1 MLSTLGFPLVYC
13 GIMPVPGLKIHHKI
27 VIPFAVLLV
36 AATLVTAFISVT
48 LISENLERR
57 FQTQLENASK
67 ILAQIDFAVTGPVL
81 ERLKLIIGAEIV
93 TYAKD
98 GGILAGTLSPSTD
111 AELLALIQ
119 TEDVLRRIFSEGEEL
134 ILMDVVHRG
143 VPYKV
148 AYRPIRFPSDA
159 VIAFVADTSDMAQAK
174 RAVARNIGLLAA
186 VMIPVLVLISQLIAR
201 SITKP
206 VHELVAHTKTLAA
219 GELTRKADVTSH
231 DEIGELAS
239 AFNEMADQLRESE
252 EKLLRSEKLAVTGQ
266 LAARV
271 AHDIRNPLSAMKM
284 QAQLLRNKLQPGEA
298 NETTLQ
304 AILSEIDRVEWVVQ
318 GLLDLGRPVEL
329 RLKPGSINVVVEDAL
344 AATKAR
350 LVHGKIRPHLNL
362 GSDVPNV
369 ELDPDRLKQA
379 LLNIIMN
386 AAEAMPV
393 GGNLRVATISE
404 GDSVRIEITD
414 NGEGIVPEDFG
425 KLFDPFFT
433 TKRDGVGLG
442 LVNTRSIVERHG
454 GRIDVEPASGKGTRV
469 IITLPAVATE

>member
-1 MLSTLGFPLVYC
+1 
-13 GIMPVPGLKIHHKI
+13 
-27 VIPFAVLLV
+27 
-36 AATLVTAFISVT
+36 
-48 LISENLERR
+48 
-57 FQTQLENASK
+57 
-67 ILAQIDFAVTGPVL
+67 
-81 ERLKLIIGAEIV
+81 
-93 TYAKD
+93 
-98 GGILAGTLSPSTD
+98 
-111 AELLALIQ
+111 
-119 TEDVLRRIFSEGEEL
+119 
-134 ILMDVVHRG
+134 
-143 VPYKV
+143 
-148 AYRPIRFPSDA
+148 
-159 VIAFVADTSDMAQAK
+159 
-174 RAVARNIGLLAA
+174 
-186 VMIPVLVLISQLIAR
+186 
-201 SITKP
+201 
-206 VHELVAHTKTLAA
+206 
-219 GELTRKADVTSH
+219 
-231 DEIGELAS
+231 
-239 AFNEMADQLRESE
+239 
-252 EKLLRSEKLAVTGQ
+252 
-266 LAARV
+266 
-271 AHDIRNPLSAMKM
+271 
-284 QAQLLRNKLQPGEA
+284 
-298 NETTLQ
+298 
-304 AILSEIDRVEWVVQ
+304 VQ

-442 LVNTRSIVERHG
+442 LVNTKSIVERHG

>member
-1 MLSTLGFPLVYC
+1 M
-13 GIMPVPGLKIHHKI
+13 MPVAGLKIHHKI

-57 FQTQLENASK
+57 FQTQLENASDV
-67 ILAQIDFAVTGPVL
+67 LAQSDLALTEPVL

-93 TYAKD
+93 TYGKD
-98 GGILAGTLSPSTD
+98 GGVLAGTLSPSTD
-111 AELLALIQ
+111 AELLALVQ
-119 TEDVLRRIFSEGEEL
+119 TEDVLTRIFSDEEKL
-134 ILMDVVHRG
+134 ILRDVMHRG

-304 AILSEIDRVEWVVQ
+304 AILSEINRVEWGVQ
-318 GLLDLGRPVEL
+318 GLLDLGRPV
-329 RLKPGSINVVVEDAL
+329 
-344 AATKAR
+344 
-350 LVHGKIRPHLNL
+350 
-362 GSDVPNV
+362 
-369 ELDPDRLKQA
+369 
-379 LLNIIMN
+379 
-386 AAEAMPV
+386 
-393 GGNLRVATISE
+393 
-404 GDSVRIEITD
+404 
-414 NGEGIVPEDFG
+414 
-425 KLFDPFFT
+425 
-433 TKRDGVGLG
+433 
-442 LVNTRSIVERHG
+442 
-454 GRIDVEPASGKGTRV
+454 
-469 IITLPAVATE
+469 